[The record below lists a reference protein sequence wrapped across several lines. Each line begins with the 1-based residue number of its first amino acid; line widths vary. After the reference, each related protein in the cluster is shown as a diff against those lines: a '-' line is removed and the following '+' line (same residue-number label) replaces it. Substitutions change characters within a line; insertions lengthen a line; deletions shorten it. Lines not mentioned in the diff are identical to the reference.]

1 MPRTYKRKE
10 NARKYGY
17 NEDALQ
23 RALADIQQNG
33 TSVKKAAMMHG
44 INRTTLMNH
53 LKNAHTGKVG
63 RPTLLTPN
71 EEALLVHALTK
82 LGDWGFGIDREAV
95 QTIVIDFLKN
105 CGRDMVFK
113 NQKPG
118 IEWMKSFEARWK
130 AQLSRRVGQPLPA
143 SRAYACNS
151 AVVDHFF
158 EKLTATVERLDLAGK
173 PQNIFNVDETGFQTD
188 IGKQKVFCKRGLRNP
203 HKTVATSTKTMY
215 TVQVCCSAT
224 GQFLPLYVVYKGLH
238 LYGTWC
244 NGGPDDTRYNCSP
257 SGWMESQ
264 QFVEW
269 FEKTFIMS
277 TNHLEGNKLLIFDGH
292 SSHISTKVVNLAVA
306 NNIELLC
313 LPAHTSSILQPL
325 DVGVFKTVK
334 AAWRK
339 CIRCFYDE
347 TRYCNVDKRQFPILL
362 KKLVD
367 DGAFSRINAIS
378 GFESC
383 GIYPL
388 NRARITA
395 DKIAT
400 SVPLTQAASNE
411 AACSA
416 SCTNESSANGS
427 ASSVCPSTP
436 VLTPRKGLEVAL
448 LSHLRH
454 VTPIANPEKRVR
466 VKRTL
471 AESLTSEESRKRLEE
486 ADRIK
491 EAKTQRKRKT
501 KQCNDEFTA
510 KRQRLSHTSVSKV
523 KQIDVGDI
531 SDIEPAVDSTRH
543 TMPKKTSHR
552 GSKNECSVN
561 KLNKQ
566 PTKTT
571 RAKSNKVKK
580 GSLHVQ
586 HSDTPTTQLAIRMLY
601 GLLRKIKS
609 SFVTV

>member
-1 MPRTYKRKE
+1 
-10 NARKYGY
+10 
-17 NEDALQ
+17 
-23 RALADIQQNG
+23 
-33 TSVKKAAMMHG
+33 
-44 INRTTLMNH
+44 
-53 LKNAHTGKVG
+53 
-63 RPTLLTPN
+63 
-71 EEALLVHALTK
+71 
-82 LGDWGFGIDREAV
+82 
-95 QTIVIDFLKN
+95 
-105 CGRDMVFK
+105 
-113 NQKPG
+113 
-118 IEWMKSFEARWK
+118 
-130 AQLSRRVGQPLPA
+130 
-143 SRAYACNS
+143 
-151 AVVDHFF
+151 
-158 EKLTATVERLDLAGK
+158 
-173 PQNIFNVDETGFQTD
+173 
-188 IGKQKVFCKRGLRNP
+188 
-203 HKTVATSTKTMY
+203 
-215 TVQVCCSAT
+215 
-224 GQFLPLYVVYKGLH
+224 
-238 LYGTWC
+238 
-244 NGGPDDTRYNCSP
+244 
-257 SGWMESQ
+257 
-264 QFVEW
+264 
-269 FEKTFIMS
+269 
-277 TNHLEGNKLLIFDGH
+277 
-292 SSHISTKVVNLAVA
+292 VNLAVA

-339 CIRCFYDE
+339 CIRCFYDK

-388 NRARITA
+388 NRAKITA

-448 LSHLRH
+448 LSHLRR

-491 EAKTQRKRKT
+491 EAKTQRKEKT

-523 KQIDVGDI
+523 KQIDVCDI

-586 HSDTPTTQLAIRMLY
+586 HSDTPTTQLAIRMPVRFAAKNPVLPLFETAEAVINPVVP
-601 GLLRKIKS
+601 LLESTEPGINPVVPVLETIEPVVPVLESTELGINPVVPVLETTEPVVPVFEPTEPGINPVVPVLETTEPVVPVLEPTEPGINPVVPVLEPTEPGINSVVPVLETTEPVVPVIETSKTAANMVRTDTAEQRLSEAKAIWS
-609 SFVTV
+609 